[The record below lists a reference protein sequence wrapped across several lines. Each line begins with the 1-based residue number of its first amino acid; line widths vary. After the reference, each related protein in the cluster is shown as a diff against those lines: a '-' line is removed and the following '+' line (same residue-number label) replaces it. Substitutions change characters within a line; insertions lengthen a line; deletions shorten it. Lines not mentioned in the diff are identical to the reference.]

1 MKTKPLMKLQAI
13 YALIDEELSLGN
25 SRHEEIENDID
36 ESDWEWEHER
46 GGFDAFEDFLN
57 E

>member
-1 MKTKPLMKLQAI
+1 MKLQAI

-25 SRHEEIENDID
+25 SRHEEIENDVD
-36 ESDWEWEHER
+36 ESNWEWEHER